1 MKLLIVEDDVEYAAA
16 LKAELA
22 QRDHDITIAE
32 TGPTALTAVERDAFD
47 AMILDSMLPQLNGVR
62 VVERLRDAG
71 HNLPVLM
78 LSALG
83 RSAEKI
89 GGLTAGADDYCVKP
103 TPAAEIEARLNA
115 LLRARGWTAA
125 GDGDMLR
132 AGDIVISPGQHRAWR
147 ADQPL
152 DLTRLEFGLLTE
164 LVRHAGS
171 YLTRAMLIERVWG
184 YDFEPGTNIVDAQVR
199 LLRRKLTAGG
209 GDDPIATK
217 RGVGY
222 MLRA

>member
-22 QRDHDITIAE
+22 QRDHHVTLAE
-32 TGPTALTAVERDAFD
+32 TGPSALTAIEREGFD
-47 AMILDSMLPQLNGVR
+47 AMILDSMLPQLNGVA
-62 VVERLRDAG
+62 VVERLRAAG
-71 HNLPVLM
+71 HSLPVLM

-115 LLRARGWTAA
+115 LLRARGWTAGEA
-125 GDGDMLR
+125 DTLR
-132 AGDIVISPGQHRAWR
+132 AGDIVVSPGQHRAWR
-147 ADQPL
+147 GEVPL

-164 LVRHAGS
+164 LMRHAGS

-199 LLRRKLTAGG
+199 LLRRKLTANG

>member
-1 MKLLIVEDDVEYAAA
+1 MKLLIVEDDVEYATA
-16 LKAELA
+16 LEAELA
-22 QRDHDITIAE
+22 ALGHGVTVSDN
-32 TGPTALTAVERDAFD
+32 GPTALTMIEREGFD
-47 AMILDSMLPQLNGVR
+47 AVVLDSMLPQLGGVA
-62 VVERLRDAG
+62 VVERLRAAG
-71 HNLPVLM
+71 HSLPVLM

-89 GGLTAGADDYCVKP
+89 DGLTAGADDYCVKP

-115 LLRARGWTAA
+115 LLRARGWTAGEA
-125 GDGDMLR
+125 DTLH
-132 AGDIVISPGQHRAWR
+132 AGDIVVSPGQHRAWR

-152 DLTRLEFGLLTE
+152 DLTRLEFGLLAE

-171 YLTRAMLIERVWG
+171 FLTRAMLIERVWG

-199 LLRRKLTAGG
+199 LLRRKLTADGR
-209 GDDPIATK
+209 DDPIVTK

-222 MLRA
+222 MLRP

>member
-1 MKLLIVEDDVEYAAA
+1 MKLLIVEDDVEYAVA

-22 QRDHDITIAE
+22 QRRHDVTIAD
-32 TGPTALTAVERDAFD
+32 TGPSALTAVEREGFD
-47 AMILDSMLPQLNGVR
+47 AMILDSMLPQLTGVA
-62 VVERLRDAG
+62 VVERLRAAG
-71 HNLPVLM
+71 HSLPVLM

-115 LLRARGWTAA
+115 LLRARGWTAGEA
-125 GDGDMLR
+125 DMLR
-132 AGDIVISPGQHRAWR
+132 AGDIVVSPGQHRAWR
-147 ADQPL
+147 AEQPL
-152 DLTRLEFGLLTE
+152 DLTRLEFGLLAE

-171 YLTRAMLIERVWG
+171 FLTRAMLIERVWG

-209 GDDPIATK
+209 DEDPIVTK

>member
-22 QRDHDITIAE
+22 QRDHRITVAD
-32 TGPTALTAVERDAFD
+32 TGPSALTAIEREGFD
-47 AMILDSMLPQLNGVR
+47 AMILDSMLPQLNGVA
-62 VVERLRDAG
+62 VVERLREAG
-71 HNLPVLM
+71 HSLPVLM

-115 LLRARGWTAA
+115 LLRARGWTAGEA
-125 GDGDMLR
+125 DTLR
-132 AGDIVISPGQHRAWR
+132 AGDIVVSPGQHRAWR
-147 ADQPL
+147 GDEAL